1 MFMKTEEELGKLPK
15 PPSEDAYA
23 EMTTLVGEFV
33 LDVKQLVE
41 GQPGAENLFQQL
53 LRKQVAFCDLIRST
67 APDFRPYL
75 SDDDDRVAM
84 DFLEIEEA
92 DTTDHGQ
99 VFRIKEVR
107 ERIEKWVNSDLAR
120 ATQAHV
126 YLALALARVSYLET
140 SHSSSRASSSAT
152 QEKTGGATASIT
164 SMMRMPSSQHI

>member
-1 MFMKTEEELGKLPK
+1 MSARTEDELDKLPK

-23 EMTTLVGEFV
+23 EMTTLVSEFA
-33 LDVKQLVE
+33 LEVKQLVE
-41 GQPGAENLFQQL
+41 GQPGSEGLMQQL
-53 LRKQVAFCDLIRST
+53 RRRQVAFRDQIRST

-75 SDDDDRVAM
+75 NEGDEQVEM
-84 DFLEIEEA
+84 DFLKTEEA

-120 ATQAHV
+120 ATQTHV
-126 YLALALARVSYLET
+126 YLALALVRVSCLET